1 MENRVV
7 AARNPL
13 SSQEIS
19 LLSAATNGSWSHVIK
34 RYLSQGAP
42 EEALLLYIQILC
54 KRNPPLWCY
63 SSTTQGL
70 WVSAGKAFHAESITI
85 GVDSDVGIGTSLV
98 SMYSKCR
105 DIVGSHRVFDEMPD
119 RNLVTC
125 NAMIRGC
132 SRNGGMGSASFS
144 FERMLEKT
152 EVTWAEMIDGYA
164 RNGVIIAARR
174 LFNCSPHEMRNLVT
188 WTVMIDGYVRIGQL
202 KLKTARQLFEEMP
215 QRNCYSW

>member
-1 MENRVV
+1 MEQWRAEVVALWEKGKSLFIVSHLEMENRVV
-7 AARNPL
+7 AARNLSPLKKSL
-13 SSQEIS
+13 SSRQQ
-19 LLSAATNGSWSHVIK
+19 LMDL
-34 RYLSQGAP
+34 
-42 EEALLLYIQILC
+42 
-54 KRNPPLWCY
+54 
-63 SSTTQGL
+63 GL

-132 SRNGGMGSASFS
+132 SRNGDMGSASFS

-202 KLKTARQLFEEMP
+202 KTARQLFEEMP